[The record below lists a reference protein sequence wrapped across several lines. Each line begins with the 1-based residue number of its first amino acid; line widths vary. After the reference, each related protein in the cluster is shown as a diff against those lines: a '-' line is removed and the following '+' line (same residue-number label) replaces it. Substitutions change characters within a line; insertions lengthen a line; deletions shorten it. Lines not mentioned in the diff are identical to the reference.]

1 MKEFFAS
8 PPRERPSELDQAR
21 MRKARNAVS
30 AGTRPVRPADSS
42 DVVSEMRAM
51 RNEMLSEMASLREML
66 IEQGPAPA
74 NDEIL
79 TRKQTAELLGVCV
92 ESITRLVREEGLPCT
107 KLVKDYRFLR
117 SQVLA
122 WFAARGCARS
132 SGED

>member
-21 MRKARNAVS
+21 MRKARDAVP
-30 AGTRPVRPADSS
+30 AAPRPVRPADSS

-51 RNEMLSEMASLREML
+51 RNEMLSEIASLRELL
-66 IEQGPAPA
+66 IEQGQAPA

-79 TRKQTAELLGVCV
+79 SRRQTADLLGWTV
-92 ESITRLVREEGLPCT
+92 ETVTKRANEDGLPH
-107 KLVKDYRFLR
+107 KRVGKEYRFLR

-122 WFAARGCARS
+122 WLAARGEAGDDRT
-132 SGED
+132 